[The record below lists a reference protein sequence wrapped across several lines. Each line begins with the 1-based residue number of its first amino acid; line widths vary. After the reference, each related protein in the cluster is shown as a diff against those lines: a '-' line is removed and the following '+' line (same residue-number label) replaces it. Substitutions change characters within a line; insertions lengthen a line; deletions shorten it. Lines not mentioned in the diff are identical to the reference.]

1 MKMTKNKKCIGYKI
15 RLYPT
20 KEQEAMFFKHINC
33 CRYIWNYMLELQNKA
48 YEVEK
53 RHIGLFD
60 MIRMLYHLK
69 NENKW
74 LREVSSTSLR
84 TVCRDLDKTFDAYF
98 EKICRHPK
106 FKSKHKS
113 KLSFPTRADHF
124 YISETTINV
133 EKIGRV
139 RYKTDR
145 NLHMDNTLKFY
156 NPRIIYTNNKWILTV
171 SAEYES
177 QVLQNP
183 TGRVGIDLGIKNLAT
198 ISYFYNDCNGNDCG
212 YYKNINRDKYMKRL
226 ERKSIH
232 YQRVMSRKLRVNNCY
247 KVECEDGKYRRYDS
261 NNYKKV
267 RQLHQRVEA
276 RIANIRLNYIHHITK
291 DIINLNPEVITMEDL
306 KVKNMLKNPKLAP
319 HISKACWRK
328 FRDIMAYKA
337 AMHGIQVQ
345 IAPWWFPSSK
355 NCSCCGHKKRK
366 LGLDERV
373 YRCNE
378 CGLEIDRDLNA
389 AINLQW
395 FNYDRT

>member
-1 MKMTKNKKCIGYKI
+1 M
-15 RLYPT
+15 
-20 KEQEAMFFKHINC
+20 
-33 CRYIWNYMLELQNKA
+33 
-48 YEVEK
+48 
-53 RHIGLFD
+53 
-60 MIRMLYHLK
+60 
-69 NENKW
+69 
-74 LREVSSTSLR
+74 
-84 TVCRDLDKTFDAYF
+84 
-98 EKICRHPK
+98 
-106 FKSKHKS
+106 
-113 KLSFPTRADHF
+113 SFPTRAERL
-124 YISETTINV
+124 YINETTINV

-139 RYKTDR
+139 KYKTDR

-156 NPRIIYTNNKWILTV
+156 NPRIIYTNNKWILSIGV
-171 SAEYES
+171 EYES

-212 YYKNINRDKYMKRL
+212 YYKNINHDKYMKRL

-232 YQRVMSRKLRVNNCY
+232 YQRVMSRKMRVNNCY

-267 RQLHQRVEA
+267 KQLHQRVEA
-276 RIANIRLNYIHHITK
+276 RIANIRLNYIHHITR
-291 DIINLNPEVITMEDL
+291 DIVNLKPEVITMEDL
-306 KVKNMLKNPKLAP
+306 KVSNMLKNPKLAP

-328 FRDIMAYKA
+328 FRDIMTYKA
-337 AMHGIQVQ
+337 DKCGIHVQ

-373 YRCNE
+373 YRCKE